1 MTEPAPWPPDARVPP
16 LTPPQ
21 AARWKRHVSRAGVA
35 AGIARVQEPAAR
47 DLVRAALV
55 AAGDT
60 ALDLGAGDGN
70 VARAAARAGARAVAC
85 DLNQAVVR
93 AGAARV
99 RRASWAVA
107 DAERLPYRRGA
118 FTKVLSNF
126 AVVYA
131 TDPGAAVR
139 EIVRVLAPGGVFAF
153 TAHTADSLHARTDE
167 LLARYDPP
175 TLPYA
180 FPLRW
185 GDPAAVT
192 AMLGPHCDDVVI
204 SRERLVRRY
213 PSFAEMWTRQQGPGG
228 LPATLRPRLSAA
240 AYRDFTD
247 EYRELLRAHR
257 VAAHTRFALGH
268 TYLRVV
274 ARLRRGGPPPPA
286 VRPGGPSSEPE
297 R

>member
-1 MTEPAPWPPDARVPP
+1 MAEPAPRTSGARVPP

-21 AARWKRHVSRAGVA
+21 AARWKRQVGRARVA
-35 AGIARVQEPAAR
+35 AGTARVQEPAAR

-55 AAGDT
+55 VAGDT

-70 VARAAARAGARAVAC
+70 VARAAARAGARTVAC
-85 DLNQAVVR
+85 DLNEAVVR

-131 TDPGAAVR
+131 ADPDAAVR
-139 EIVRVLAPGGVFAF
+139 EVVRVLAPGGVFAF

-185 GDPAAVT
+185 GDPALVT
-192 AMLGPHCDDVVI
+192 ALLSPYCDGI
-204 SRERLVRRY
+204 ATSRERLVRPY
-213 PSFAEMWTRQQGPGG
+213 PSFAEMWTRQQAPGG
-228 LPATLRPRLSAA
+228 LPAALKPRLSPAA
-240 AYRDFTD
+240 HREFAD
-247 EYRELLRAHR
+247 EYRELLHAHR
-257 VAAHTRFALGH
+257 VGAAGPFALGH

-274 ARLRRGGPPPPA
+274 AHARRGNPLPTA
-286 VRPGGPSSEPE
+286 MPGGPSSEPE